1 MNMKSKEKGIL
12 STLDIYL
19 SSFLL
24 ICGIHPTL
32 EVRNRT
38 VIFTFPA
45 DDELYKLMF
54 LYNSNTEVKVGD
66 FVTAI
71 KTLRG
76 QMLTMREQ
84 R

>member
-1 MNMKSKEKGIL
+1 MKKQEVF
-12 STLDIYL
+12 STLDVYL

-24 ICGIHPTL
+24 ICGMRPNL
-32 EVRNRT
+32 EVRNGT
-38 VIFTFPA
+38 VIFTFSA
-45 DDELYKLMF
+45 NDELYKWMF

-76 QMLTMREQ
+76 QMLTLRGK